1 MHIILM
7 ADIVKSSRRN
17 AKALMKGFSAAVSK
31 INKQHHSQILSPL
44 TITLGDEFQ
53 GVVRNV
59 AAALRVIF
67 DLEELS
73 MTAGTPFQ
81 LRYVL
86 LEGDIE
92 THINKARAHAMLGPG
107 LTEAR
112 ERLLGM
118 KSTRSRFQVKVRDE
132 SRTEDL
138 NLMFVILQGIADQWT
153 EAQKKIVPA
162 FLRFDDYKEVAEKLK
177 KDPSATWKRRKSLMI
192 TEYNA
197 LQRLMMKTAG
207 AS

>member
-1 MHIILM
+1 MPIILM

-17 AKALMKGFSAAVSK
+17 AKALMKSFADAVGRV
-31 INKQHHSQILSPL
+31 NRQHHRQIISPL

-53 GVVRNV
+53 GIIRNV
-59 AAALRVIF
+59 PTALQLIF
-67 DLEELS
+67 DLEELG
-73 MTAGTPFQ
+73 MTANTPFQ

-86 LEGDIE
+86 LEGEIE
-92 THINKARAHAMLGPG
+92 TKINTVKAHAMLGPG

-112 ERLLGM
+112 ERLLAM
-118 KSTRSRFQVKVRDE
+118 KTSRSRFHVKIKDE

-138 NLMFVILQGIADQWT
+138 NLMFIILQGIEDQWT
-153 EAQKKIVPA
+153 DAQKKIVPA
-162 FLRFDDYKEVAEKLK
+162 FLKFDDYRKVAAQLK
-177 KDPSATWKRRKSLMI
+177 KDPSAAWKRRKSLMI

-207 AS
+207 VS